1 MKTATISDIS
11 KATGLSITTISRVLN
26 GKAEQTRIS
35 KSAQELVLRVAR
47 ELNYSPNRAA
57 QSLRMRKTHTIGLL
71 VPCIENPFFANIASV
86 VINEAN
92 KYMYPVMVLDTR
104 DNPAEEERALTTLL
118 SRNVDG
124 IIMAPTGESS
134 ERLQEIRKTKPL
146 ILIDR
151 YFEGTDLPY
160 VASDNYNGAYEAT
173 KHLLSAGHRHILC
186 IQGSPLSVTSKE
198 RVRGYCDAIDSVFP
212 HGDKHICGNEY
223 SLRNGYVETKL
234 ALCSK
239 TKYTAI
245 LALSSTI
252 LLGSLKAIYE
262 SGLSIPEDISIV
274 TFDDDIYLDFLNPPI
289 TRVAQP
295 LAHIGMMG
303 VKLIMEHILDPSTP
317 LTSSMLLAPTMI
329 HRSSVKINI

>member
-26 GKAEQTRIS
+26 GKGEQTRIS
-35 KSAQELVLRVAR
+35 RESQELVLKTAR

-104 DNPAEEERALTTLL
+104 DNPSEEERALTTLL

-124 IIMAPTGESS
+124 IIMVPTGESYQ
-134 ERLQEIRKTKPL
+134 RLEEISKKTPL

-151 YFEGTDLPY
+151 YFENTNLPY

-173 KHLLSAGHRHILC
+173 RTLISSGHKNILC

-198 RVRGYCDAIDSVFP
+198 RTRGYCEAIDKFNP
-212 HGDKHICGNEY
+212 GGGKYICGNEF
-223 SLRNGYVETKL
+223 SIRNGYVETKL

-239 TKYTAI
+239 TRYTAI

-252 LLGSLKAIYE
+252 LLGSLKAIEE
-262 SGLSIPEDISIV
+262 SGLQIPNDISIIS
-274 TFDDDIYLDFLNPPI
+274 FDDVMYLDYLNPPI

-295 LAHIGMMG
+295 LTHIGMMS
-303 VKLIMEHILDPSTP
+303 VKLLMEHILDPSKP
-317 LTSSMLLAPTMI
+317 LESNMLLSPSMI
-329 HRSSVKINI
+329 HRNSVKLNI